1 MKCCVD
7 VVTAC
12 DGEAL
17 ECGYCADHHPHLG
30 FCPEAM
36 TALDETI
43 DGAGP
48 RVLEALRRKRGGGS

>member
-1 MKCCVD
+1 MKCAVD

-17 ECGYCADHHPHLG
+17 DCGYCVDHHPHLG
-30 FCPEAM
+30 PCPEAM

-43 DGAGP
+43 DMAGL
-48 RVLEALRRKRGGGS
+48 RIIETLRRREGAR

>member
-17 ECGYCADHHPHLG
+17 DCGYCVDHHPHLG
-30 FCPEAM
+30 FCPDSLPDPPEV
-36 TALDETI
+36 
-43 DGAGP
+43 GA
-48 RVLEALRRKRGGGS
+48 